1 MKKLRSYQQ
10 EAIEE
15 LFKDVVKTKRG
26 LLCLP
31 TGTGKTVT
39 IAGFIQQKT
48 KKSVLFLV
56 NKIKLAEQAKREFE
70 NFLGEE
76 IGLYQASNKEIRRVT
91 VATVQ
96 SITKIEN
103 NFDLIIMDEAHGL
116 TDSILEWIADKYFIG
131 VTATP
136 YYIVGPDKPFQ
147 RISYQ
152 KTSKWA
158 VDNGFMVDARLKHG
172 RESFDTSKLKTVNGD
187 YIQKELGELVDDP
200 LKILMQV
207 RDALPLLSG
216 RSKIVWACVS
226 IKHCEALKE
235 CLQACGEMAQAVHS
249 NLDEIDMTPFESGE
263 FRHLCFVTMVSV
275 GYDFPPIDAVV
286 LMRPTRS
293 VVLMVQTIGRGLRP
307 YKDKK
312 DCLVLDYGNVI
323 LNCGTIHNPIVKHK
337 GVKKDIIEIDMKFCP
352 KCLEY
357 VHKSV
362 KECECGHE
370 FTRGPIDVLKNLEY
384 KAYNPERKMLV
395 RSVFEAPYIS
405 KSGKK
410 MFRIEYE
417 TDFGTYY
424 KYGFKKGYIDLS
436 EPEPCKIQITA
447 IKDGKYDKIIRVE
460 HSEYDLRLLKPKRDF

>member
-1 MKKLRSYQQ
+1 MKNLRSYQQ
-10 EAIEE
+10 EAIEAV
-15 LFKDVVKTKRG
+15 FKDVVNTKRG

-70 NFLGEE
+70 SFLGEE
-76 IGLYQASNKEIRRVT
+76 IGLYQASNKDIKRVT

-116 TDSILEWIADKYFIG
+116 TDSILQWIGEKHFVG

-136 YYIVGPDKPFQ
+136 YYIIGPDKHFHK
-147 RISYQ
+147 ISYQ

-158 VDNGFMVDARLKHG
+158 VEHGFMVDARLKHG

-207 RDALPLLSG
+207 KDALPLLSG
-216 RSKIVWACVS
+216 RSKVVWACVS

-235 CLQACGEMAQAVHS
+235 CLQACGELAQAVHS
-249 NLDEIDMTPFESGE
+249 DLDEIGMSPFENGD
-263 FRHLCFVTMVSV
+263 FRHLCFVTMVST

-293 VVLMVQTIGRGLRP
+293 VVLMVQTVGRGLRP

-337 GVKKDIIEIDMKFCP
+337 GVKKDIVEIDMKFCP
-352 KCLEY
+352 NCLEY

-384 KAYNPERKMLV
+384 KAYNPERKLLAH
-395 RSVFEAPYIS
+395 RVFEEEYIS
-405 KSGKK
+405 KAGKK
-410 MFRIEYE
+410 MFRISYI

-424 KYGFKKGYIDLS
+424 KYVFKKQYIDM
-436 EPEPCKIQITA
+436 EDAIDCKAQVTI

-460 HSEYDLRLLKPKRDF
+460 HSEFDFRLFKQKRDL